1 MSEKSLATIEKQQT
15 LELRWEDVLPDGDET
30 VVLSQAEMM
39 WKSEEGRS
47 EYIME
52 SAVNALTVCRIRQ
65 GAIAKA
71 IDKRYGRK
79 KKLAFCERVGVSE
92 RTIDNYIAL
101 YENRQNSLI
110 QQLPTTTAY
119 KAIKMLGDGTL
130 SVEKNILKFDDGR
143 EVDLSAGVDTGVL
156 TELLISHQKLQKK
169 VAAHQNQMNE
179 LDAKRTKEVNETNQQ
194 NLELEKKLRA
204 LVTKSEEAL
213 NAQINTAIDLASELG
228 ILLVRIAGDD
238 WELDAEQHRR
248 IRLQCVEYLQ
258 TVCMN
263 VVYAFNEKYGEDYQ
277 EPIFIPEML
286 AKMEKEK
293 AEKKAAA
300 AETTEG

>member
-79 KKLAFCERVGVSE
+79 KKLAFCEIVGITE
-92 RTIDNYIAL
+92 MTINNYIAL
-101 YENRQNSLI
+101 YENRKNSI
-110 QQLPTTTAY
+110 VQKLPTNTAY

-300 AETTEG
+300 ETTEG

>member
-101 YENRQNSLI
+101 YENRKNSI
-110 QQLPTTTAY
+110 VQKLPTNTAY

-213 NAQINTAIDLASELG
+213 NAQINTAIDLASEVG

-300 AETTEG
+300 ETTEG

>member
-1 MSEKSLATIEKQQT
+1 MNEGATNTMELAIVTPAKALSSTTPAEAQEEAT
-15 LELRWEDVLPDGDET
+15 NLWEQYE
-30 VVLSQAEMM
+30 
-39 WKSEEGRS
+39 
-47 EYIME
+47 
-52 SAVNALTVCRIRQ
+52 ALKTGITQKAFDFVTVCRINQ
-65 GAIAKA
+65 GGVLLALVEKF
-71 IDKRYGRK
+71 GRK
-79 KKLAFCERVGVSE
+79 AMLSFCENIGISQRSA
-92 RTIDNYIAL
+92 DNYINL
-101 YENRQNSLI
+101 VKNPNRDLLQRLSL
-110 QQLPTTTAY
+110 TTAY
-119 KAIKMLGDGTL
+119 KTMKMLDDGTL
-130 SVEKNILKFDDGR
+130 SVEKNVLKFEDGR

-213 NAQINTAIDLASELG
+213 NAQINTAIDLASEVG

-300 AETTEG
+300 ETTEG